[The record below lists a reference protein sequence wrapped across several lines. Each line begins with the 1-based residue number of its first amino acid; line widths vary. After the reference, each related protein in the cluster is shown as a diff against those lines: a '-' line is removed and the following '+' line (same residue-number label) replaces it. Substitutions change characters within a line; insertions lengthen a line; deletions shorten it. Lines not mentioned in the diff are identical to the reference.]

1 MQTEKV
7 LCVYF
12 EHGHVHDFKMFQ
24 DSKLPLQKQTKILA
38 DKGYQGITKF
48 HWNSETPIKATKKHK
63 LTYEEKKYNRELSRR
78 RIVIEH
84 INRVLKRFRILSSR
98 YRNKQKRFGLRFT
111 LITGIYNFQIQT
123 RVSE

>member
-1 MQTEKV
+1 
-7 LCVYF
+7 
-12 EHGHVHDFKMFQ
+12 MFQ

-48 HWNSETPIKATKKHK
+48 HWNSETPIKSTKKHK

-84 INRVLKRFRILSSR
+84 INCVLKRFRILSSR
-98 YRNKQKRFGLRFT
+98 YRSKQKHFGLRFT
-111 LITGIYNFQIQT
+111 LIVGIYNFQIQT